1 MSSVEFLKALVVLMA
16 RNLGSIAEIT
26 RANLA
31 MITLFT
37 DNKLEDNSL
46 ATAQVIY
53 KSLFSEGVI
62 PTWRLMIDI
71 NYLIEEAT
79 QERLFDVEIFGV
91 PKRKI
96 QVARYIRREDTRYW
110 TRKTSLQL
118 IEGKHNPLL
127 PTTVL
132 ASVDEETMIGL
143 VKEFEYEGFYQYNIE
158 RV

>member
-71 NYLIEEAT
+71 NSLIEEAT

-96 QVARYIRREDTRYW
+96 QVARYIRKEDTRYW
-110 TRKTSLQL
+110 TRKTSLRL
-118 IEGKHNPLL
+118 IEGASFICYA
-127 PTTVL
+127 TVL
-132 ASVDEETMIGL
+132 ASVDEETMMGL